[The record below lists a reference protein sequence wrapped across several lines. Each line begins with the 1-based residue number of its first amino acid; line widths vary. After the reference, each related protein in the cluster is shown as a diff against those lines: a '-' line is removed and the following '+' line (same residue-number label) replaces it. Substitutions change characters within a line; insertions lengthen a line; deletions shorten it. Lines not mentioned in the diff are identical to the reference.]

1 MSDPATKKPADAKP
15 SPPNPF
21 TEMIRNPAA
30 RTYLMLGAAGL
41 VVACAVQFL
50 FQSNGP
56 AAAAV
61 FIFGAA
67 GLALR
72 WVIGP
77 PAVVVVVCYFSYFPG
92 ALPIEVVGNQVMDRQ
107 TNPIF
112 LFTDLLLTASALVYL
127 ISTYRFHAVMR
138 AGMPFD
144 APAPFVKPGV
154 KPTVRP
160 AVPVRDAELWY
171 LFARVGAVVLVG
183 QLLWLFATKLKLD
196 FRRLIPLRPFTGRME
211 ESGFTQ
217 NPVTGEVI
225 DPDAIPNQLSR
236 LLLVVGAV
244 LSVAFVLW
252 FVFWYWRLAVMNR
265 DEARAICLDTQ
276 WTTARREYNRPEKW
290 RGWMKQ
296 KVAGTLPKKGCGAFL
311 LVVGLPALLIFIAL
325 VLLGWA
331 GAFG

>member
-1 MSDPATKKPADAKP
+1 MSDPAATKPADANKAD
-15 SPPNPF
+15 NPF
-21 TEMIRNPAA
+21 AEMIRNPAA
-30 RTYLMLGAAGL
+30 RTYLMLAAAGL
-41 VVACAVQFL
+41 LVACAVQFL
-50 FQSNGP
+50 FQQNGP

-67 GLALR
+67 GLGLR

-77 PAVVVVVCYFSYFPG
+77 PAVVVVICYFSFFPD
-92 ALPIEVVGNQVMDRQ
+92 ALPIQVSGGQVLLRQ
-107 TNPIF
+107 SDPIY

-127 ISTYRFHAVMR
+127 IGTYRFHSVMR

-144 APAPFVKPGV
+144 APTPFVKPGV

-160 AVPVRDAELWY
+160 AVAVRDAELWY

-196 FRRLIPLRPFTGRME
+196 FSTPIPLRLFANRTE
-211 ESGFTQ
+211 ESGMFT
-217 NPVTGEVI
+217 PAA
-225 DPDAIPNQLSR
+225 PDAIPNQLSR
-236 LLLVVGAV
+236 FLLVVGAV
-244 LSVAFVLW
+244 LSVVFVLW

-265 DEARAICLDTQ
+265 DEARAVCLDTQ
-276 WTTARREYNRPEKW
+276 WTTARREYSRPEKW

-311 LVVGLPALLIFIAL
+311 LVVGLPALMIFIAL
-325 VLLGWA
+325 VLLGCA

>member
-1 MSDPATKKPADAKP
+1 MSDPDANPADAKP
-15 SPPNPF
+15 ADNPF
-21 TEMIRNPAA
+21 AEMVRNPAA
-30 RTYLMLGAAGL
+30 RTYLMLAAAGL
-41 VVACAVQFL
+41 LVACSVQYL
-50 FQSNGP
+50 FQQNGP

-77 PAVVVVVCYFSYFPG
+77 PAVVVVICYFSFFPV
-92 ALPIEVVGNQVMDRQ
+92 ALPIQVSGGQVMLRQ
-107 TNPIF
+107 SEPVF

-127 ISTYRFHAVMR
+127 IGSYRFHSVMR

-144 APAPFVKPGV
+144 APALFVKPGV

-160 AVPVRDAELWY
+160 AVPVRDAELWS

-196 FRRLIPLRPFTGRME
+196 FRRLIPLRPFNDRLE
-211 ESGFTQ
+211 ESGYTY
-217 NPVTGEVI
+217 NPATGTVI

-236 LLLVVGAV
+236 FLLVAGAV
-244 LSVAFVLW
+244 LSVVFVLW

-265 DEARAICLDTQ
+265 DEARAVCLDTQ

-296 KVAGTLPKKGCGAFL
+296 KAAGTLPKKGCGAFL
-311 LVVGLPALLIFIAL
+311 LVVGLPALMVFLAL
-325 VLLGWA
+325 MLLGCA